1 MRSRG
6 NLMLCNSK
14 ICSTMLKL
22 KPLLVF
28 AAIVATWASTTSAQ
42 SRPPA
47 PLDQYDAND
56 RAAVMFNGARAEF
69 AALNPASRSLPKYKI
84 PLDPPTFDR
93 SSREEVLAMYHG
105 SFGMQAKWAPY
116 WTGDIATCNY
126 GTTKRSYQESVAART
141 NWWRA
146 FVGRPNSLSYKLDS
160 LQTRLSQ
167 AGAVALE
174 ASNRLTHDI
183 DPSFKCFSDDARV
196 GAWSNLD
203 PNPWT
208 DAASV
213 DGYVIDAG
221 YSNTYA
227 GHRAN
232 LLLGNNRLVGAGST
246 GGGLGSLGD
255 WATNARV
262 GALGVRSTIG
272 VARPDPVVAW
282 PPAGLFLRHHI
293 WLRWSY
299 ANSTL
304 RTAANATVAVTRN
317 GIPVPANVTY
327 RTGFEE
333 LNDAMLVWD
342 LPTTEGPNTFNPINS
357 GHDDHVY
364 TVTISN
370 LTAFDGSP
378 VTVEYRVTAID
389 AFPGY
394 SDWNGDQTA
403 TAVQEYYW
411 PERDT
416 YFVSL
421 SRDDA
426 EALDEVSSDLY
437 RTWRG
442 FYAWASASTAL
453 AADTT
458 AVPVCRWFFKAPT
471 SSHFYSAKKA
481 DCDLLKATYGNKP
494 DVAVED
500 TPNAFYVAPPTA
512 AGTCD
517 PKYQPVFRLFNN
529 QVGTGKA
536 ANHRYTAHPSDV
548 RELVARGWLNEGVA
562 FCAPRKKEL
571 YPGKGGSDYLWF

>member
-1 MRSRG
+1 
-6 NLMLCNSK
+6 
-14 ICSTMLKL
+14 MLKL

-28 AAIVATWASTTSAQ
+28 AAIVATWASATSAQ

-56 RAAVMFNGARAEF
+56 RAAVMFNGARADF

-84 PLDPPTFDR
+84 PLDPPTVDR

-116 WTGDIATCNY
+116 WNGDFATCNY

-183 DPSFKCFSDDARV
+183 DPSFKCYSEDARI

-213 DGYVIDAG
+213 DGFFDDDGA
-221 YSNTYA
+221 SNVYA
-227 GHRAN
+227 GHRRS
-232 LLLGNNRLVGAGST
+232 LLDGNNRMLGVGSS
-246 GGGLGSLGD
+246 GGTLEQLGRFGVND
-255 WATNARV
+255 RI
-262 GALGVRSTIG
+262 GALGVRSTVGIL
-272 VARPDPVVAW
+272 RPDPVVAW
-282 PPAGLFLRHHI
+282 PPAGNIPHNLLPKSD
-293 WLRWSY
+293 RWHY
-299 ANSTL
+299 ANASL
-304 RTAANATVAVTRN
+304 KTAKGASVSVTRD
-317 GIPVPANVTY
+317 GVPVPVSVVYT
-327 RTGFEE
+327 TGADE
-333 LNDAMLVWD
+333 LNDAVVVFD
-342 LPTTEGPNTFNPINS
+342 LAFSGTQYLATNA
-357 GHDDHVY
+357 GHDDVRF

-370 LTAFDGSP
+370 LTAFDGKSTT
-378 VTVEYRVTAID
+378 VTYDVVAFD
-389 AFPGY
+389 GFPGY
-394 SDWNGDQTA
+394 PDWNGDQTA

-411 PERDT
+411 PDRDT

-421 SRDDA
+421 NRDDA
-426 EALDEVSSDLY
+426 DTLDEVAPDLY

-442 FYAWASASTAL
+442 FYAWDTASKAL
-453 AADTT
+453 AADPA
-458 AVPVCRWFFKAPT
+458 AVPVCRWFFKAPI
-471 SSHFYSAKKA
+471 SSHFYSAKQS
-481 DCDLLKATYGNKP
+481 DCDLLKSTYATQPNI
-494 DVAVED
+494 AVED
-500 TPNAFYVAPPTA
+500 TAAAFYVVPPSL
-512 AGTCD
+512 AGTC
-517 PKYQPVFRLFNN
+517 PAKYQPVRRLFNN
-529 QVGTGKA
+529 QVGIGKA

-548 RELVARGWLNEGVA
+548 RAMVASGWLDEGVA
-562 FCAPRKKEL
+562 FCAPRRKEL
-571 YPGKGGSDYLWF
+571 YLSNPDAGWY